1 MGASWLVSMLTR
13 ETVSE
18 IKKRQ
23 EGEFLPVLLPSLIS
37 FLIGK
42 EVMVAWKGI
51 MINNN
56 MDDMEQ
62 SFLFLSIF

>member
-1 MGASWLVSMLTR
+1 MLTR
-13 ETVSE
+13 ETISE

-23 EGEFLPVLLPSLIS
+23 EGEFLPVLLPSE
-37 FLIGK
+37 

-62 SFLFLSIF
+62 SFLFLLFLSIF

>member
-1 MGASWLVSMLTR
+1 MLLKTLGASWFVSMLTR
-13 ETVSE
+13 ETISE

-23 EGEFLPVLLPSLIS
+23 EGEFLPVLLTSE
-37 FLIGK
+37 
-42 EVMVAWKGI
+42 EVMVAWKGT

>member
-1 MGASWLVSMLTR
+1 MLTR
-13 ETVSE
+13 ETISE

-23 EGEFLPVLLPSLIS
+23 GEFLPVLLPSE
-37 FLIGK
+37 
-42 EVMVAWKGI
+42 EVMEAWKGI

>member
-1 MGASWLVSMLTR
+1 MLTR
-13 ETVSE
+13 ETISE

-23 EGEFLPVLLPSLIS
+23 ECEFLPVLLPSE
-37 FLIGK
+37 
-42 EVMVAWKGI
+42 EVMVAWKGT

>member
-1 MGASWLVSMLTR
+1 MLTR
-13 ETVSE
+13 ETISE

-23 EGEFLPVLLPSLIS
+23 EGEFFPVLLPSE
-37 FLIGK
+37 

-56 MDDMEQ
+56 MDDTEQ